1 MEKSMNWNT
10 ILSDKRTGVPSYHGI
25 RTGYQVD
32 FDRIIFSS
40 AFRRLQ
46 NKTQVFPLPGSA
58 FLHNRLTHSLEVSSV
73 GRSLG
78 KLVGKALIKNNLV
91 DEANQEFYEFELQ
104 NVIAAACLAHDIG
117 NPPFGHT
124 GEKAI
129 SNYFISNK
137 LQQIAGKP
145 LHAYFSEQEW
155 SDLVTFEGNANS
167 LRVLIHQFNGKS
179 TGGYRL
185 TYTTLAALIK
195 YPCESVASSKGKIN
209 TKKFG
214 FFQSELDVA
223 SEILQTL
230 NVITESTQPA
240 VFCRHPF
247 VYLTEAADDICYR
260 IIDFEDAHRLHI
272 MEHNHVADTFI
283 SLLNEINPTESAK
296 TKTTLEGIKDKN
308 EQVSYLRA
316 KCINALVD
324 KSAEEFT
331 RNSSSIL
338 QGKYNC
344 GLIDTLEQRYPT
356 LKAIANESSE
366 KIYNHESVVQLELL
380 GYKVMSDLLSLFIP
394 AVLAHSPAHKEQKIL
409 KLLPEQF
416 TSASAKPYDK
426 VFSVLD
432 YLSGMTDPYIIE
444 LYRKLFGI
452 EIPKHTSN

>member
-1 MEKSMNWNT
+1 MNWNT
-10 ILSDKRTGVPSYHGI
+10 IISDKRTGVPSNHGI

-78 KLVGKALIKNNLV
+78 KLAGKALIKNKLI
-91 DEANQEFYEFELQ
+91 DEANLEFYEFELQ
-104 NVIAAACLAHDIG
+104 NVVAAACLAHDIG

-137 LQQIAGKP
+137 LQLIAGKA
-145 LHAYFSEQEW
+145 LHEYFSEPQW
-155 SDLVTFEGNANS
+155 NDLVTFEGNANS

-214 FFQSELDVA
+214 FFQSELA
-223 SEILQTL
+223 QATEILETL
-230 NVITESTQPA
+230 QVIRESSQPA

-272 MEHNHVADTFI
+272 MEHNHVTDTFI
-283 SLLNEINPTESAK
+283 SLLNEIKPSESAK
-296 TKTTLEGIKDKN
+296 TKTTLQSISDKN

-316 KCINALVD
+316 KCINALVEKAAD
-324 KSAEEFT
+324 EFT
-331 RNSSSIL
+331 QNSDHIL

-344 GLIDTLEQRYPT
+344 GLIDTLEKRYPT
-356 LKAIANESSE
+356 LQSIAHESNE

-394 AVLAHSPAHKEQKIL
+394 AVLAQSPAHKEQKIL
-409 KLLPEQF
+409 KLLPGQF
-416 TSASAKPYDK
+416 TSESANPYDR

-452 EIPKHTSN
+452 EIPRHTGS

>member
-1 MEKSMNWNT
+1 MNWNT
-10 ILSDKRTGVPSYHGI
+10 IISDIRTGVPSNHGI

-46 NKTQVFPLPGSA
+46 NKTQVFPMPGSA

-78 KLVGKALIKNNLV
+78 KLVGKALINKGQIDASN
-91 DEANQEFYEFELQ
+91 AEFYEFELQ

-137 LQQIAGKP
+137 LQETAGRK
-145 LHAYFSEQEW
+145 LFEHFGEAEW
-155 SDLVTFEGNANS
+155 NDLVAFEGNANS

-195 YPCESVASSKGKIN
+195 YPCESVAISKHQIN
-209 TKKFG
+209 RKKFG
-214 FFQSELDVA
+214 FFQSELDLA
-223 SEILQTL
+223 SEILGTL
-230 NVITESTQPA
+230 GVIQESVRPA

-272 MEHNHVADTFI
+272 MEHNHVADTFMN
-283 SLLNEINPTESAK
+283 LLHEINPSGQEK
-296 TKTTLEGIKDKN
+296 TRATLGDIEDKN
-308 EQVSYLRA
+308 EQISYLRA
-316 KCINALVD
+316 KCINALVE
-324 KSAEEFT
+324 KSADEFVL
-331 RNSSSIL
+331 NNEAVL
-338 QGKYNC
+338 QGNYNC
-344 GLIDTLEQRYPT
+344 GLIDTLEKRYPT
-356 LKAIANESSE
+356 LQSIATESNQ

-394 AVLAHSPAHKEQKIL
+394 AVLAENPEHKEKKIL

-416 TSASAKPYDK
+416 IPASVKPYDK
-426 VFSVLD
+426 VFAVLD

-452 EIPKHTSN
+452 EIPRHTNN

>member
-1 MEKSMNWNT
+1 MNWNT
-10 ILSDKRTGVPSYHGI
+10 IISDKRTGVPSNHGI

-78 KLVGKALIKNNLV
+78 KLAGKALIKNKLI
-91 DEANQEFYEFELQ
+91 DEANLEFYEFELQ
-104 NVIAAACLAHDIG
+104 NVVAAACLAHDIG

-137 LQQIAGKP
+137 LQFIAGKA
-145 LHAYFSEQEW
+145 LHEYFIEPEW
-155 SDLVTFEGNANS
+155 NDLVTFEGNANS

-214 FFQSELDVA
+214 FFQSELA
-223 SEILQTL
+223 LATEILETL
-230 NVITESTQPA
+230 QVIRESLHPA

-272 MEHNHVADTFI
+272 MEHNHVTDTFI
-283 SLLNEINPTESAK
+283 SLLNEIKPSENAK
-296 TKTTLEGIKDKN
+296 TKTTLQSISDKN

-316 KCINALVD
+316 KCINALVENA
-324 KSAEEFT
+324 AEEFT
-331 RNSSSIL
+331 QNSEHIL

-344 GLIDTLEQRYPT
+344 GLIDTLEKRYPT
-356 LKAIANESSE
+356 LKSIAHESNE

-394 AVLAHSPAHKEQKIL
+394 AVLAQSPAHKEQKIL
-409 KLLPEQF
+409 KLLPGQF
-416 TSASAKPYDK
+416 TSESANPYDR

-452 EIPKHTSN
+452 EIPRHTGS

>member
-1 MEKSMNWNT
+1 MNWNT
-10 ILSDKRTGVPSYHGI
+10 IISDKRTGVPSNHGI

-78 KLVGKALIKNNLV
+78 KLVGKALIKNKQVDKANL
-91 DEANQEFYEFELQ
+91 EFYEFELQ
-104 NVIAAACLAHDIG
+104 NVVAAACLAHDIG

-137 LQQIAGKP
+137 LQVIAGKP
-145 LHAYFSEQEW
+145 LHEYFSKPQW
-155 SDLVTFEGNANS
+155 NDLVTFEGNANS

-195 YPCESVASSKGKIN
+195 YPCESVVSSKGKIN

-214 FFQSELDVA
+214 FFQSELA
-223 SEILQTL
+223 MATEILETL
-230 NVITESTQPA
+230 QVIRESAQPA

-272 MEHNHVADTFI
+272 MEHNHVTGTFM
-283 SLLNEINPTESAK
+283 SLLNEIKPSESAK
-296 TKTTLEGIKDKN
+296 TKTTLESISDKN

-316 KCINALVD
+316 KCINALVE

-331 RNSSSIL
+331 QNSESIL
-338 QGKYNC
+338 QGNYNC
-344 GLIDTLEQRYPT
+344 GLIDTLEKRYPT
-356 LKAIANESSE
+356 LESIARESNE

-394 AVLAHSPAHKEQKIL
+394 AVLAQSPAHKDQKIL
-409 KLLPEQF
+409 KLLPGQF
-416 TSASAKPYDK
+416 TPESATPYDR

-452 EIPKHTSN
+452 EIPRHTNN